1 MTTETD
7 QNIMG
12 SAGGILPV
20 AQSVEPIDVTARF
33 ELLHRSRHEV
43 IERAEQSAELTIPHL
58 FKRRHQGE
66 NDVLPTPYQSVGAR
80 GVNNLSNKLLLTL
93 FPTSSPF
100 FKMAVPEPAIK
111 EAEAVDTNAK
121 NLVEARLVQQE
132 SIIQKDIEIN
142 GFRHKY
148 HEALRHL
155 LVTGN
160 FLIYIPAKGEPV
172 GYSLEKYVVKRATSG
187 KVLEIIVREGV
198 SFYELPKKW
207 QDQVVGLCGRD
218 EEDVTKKIFEMYTR
232 VYLENGKYKE
242 GKYIKN
248 TLLDGSEASYPEK
261 ASAWIPLRWTGA
273 SSEDYGRGYVEEYL
287 GDLKSLEGLSKAVL
301 QTSALA
307 SKTFGIL
314 RNGSTIRPRDI
325 AEVPNGG
332 VVQGNPEDII
342 YPEIG
347 KYNDLRTAK
356 DMIDSISFNL
366 SQAFLITQVRD
377 SERTTAEE
385 IRMMAN
391 ELETALGG
399 AYSLLAKTMQEPTL
413 QRERQRLTNSGALPP
428 INDED
433 IDPKIVVG
441 LEGLGRGTDL
451 DKLLRVATVSAQI
464 MPVAKEIP
472 RFDTNKY
479 TEFAW
484 NAVGLEANSVL
495 MSEEEYQAKLQGEQQ
510 QMLQQNAMD
519 MANSAISAGT
529 KPLVEGAIENPE
541 QTQQVV
547 DNIQANIQPQ

>member
-12 SAGGILPV
+12 SAGGSLPV
-20 AQSVEPIDVTARF
+20 AQGVEPVDVTARF
-33 ELLHRSRHEV
+33 ELLHRSRNQV
-43 IERAEQSAELTIPHL
+43 ITRAEEASALTIPHL
-58 FKRRHQGE
+58 FKRTHQGE
-66 NDVLPTPYQSVGAR
+66 DDTLPTPYQSVGAR

-100 FKMAVPEPAIK
+100 FKLAVPESSVKQAEGFDPNVK
-111 EAEAVDTNAK
+111 NQVEAELVKHEAV
-121 NLVEARLVQQE
+121 
-132 SIIQKDIEIN
+132 IQKDLEVN

-160 FLIYIPAKGEPV
+160 FLIHIPAKGEPI
-172 GYSLEKYVVKRATSG
+172 GYSLDKYVVKRSTSG

-198 SFYELPKKW
+198 SFYELPKRW
-207 QDQVVGLCGRD
+207 REQVSSVCNSD
-218 EEDVTKKIFEMYTR
+218 NQDVTKMIFEMYTR
-232 VYLENGKYKE
+232 VYLEDGKYKE

-248 TLLDGSEASYPEK
+248 TLLEGSEASYPEK
-261 ASAWIPLRWTGA
+261 SSAWIPLRWTGA

-287 GDLKSLEGLSKAVL
+287 GDLMSLEGLSKAVL

-314 RNGSTIRPRDI
+314 RNGSTIRPKDI

-356 DMIDSISFNL
+356 DMIDTISFNL

-413 QRERQRLTNSGALPP
+413 QRERQRLTNSKALPQL
-428 INDED
+428 NDED

-451 DKLLRVATVSAQI
+451 DKLLRVANVTSQI
-464 MPVAKEIP
+464 LPVAKEIP
-472 RFDTNKY
+472 RFDQDKY
-479 TEFAW
+479 TKFAW

-495 MSEEEYQAKLQGEQQ
+495 MSEEEYQAKVQAEQQ
-510 QMLQQNAMD
+510 QVLQQNAMD
-519 MANSAISAGT
+519 MTNSAISAGT
-529 KPLVEGAIENPE
+529 KPLIEGAINQPE

-547 DNIQANIQPQ
+547 DNIRDSVQPQ